1 MRRKKTM
8 NKESKSSTEKPKEVK
23 SNQSTKTDSNQGS
36 EITKNSIGNKEVSEM
51 IVISESGPLRET
63 AEQICSQVL
72 LTKQEA
78 TEEVNITS
86 SSNHILESST
96 HFENGN
102 GEIVYKSNQFLNPQL
117 ENSSFGSS
125 STLEGPMIVKRTVRE
140 VRKYKVEDDH
150 NQNQNVAGT
159 NVSGAEVHES
169 NEISEQ
175 IKKEE
180 YSHENKV
187 RPANVSLED
196 KGIQAS
202 ASPEEVS
209 SWTSSYISP
218 EMALRLE
225 IKNLKEENARIIAQR
240 DINYKEAKEA
250 IEQYNLLVN
259 EIKESHA
266 IKAKLQRNCTDLK
279 TFSWKC
285 LKAVVYLKINIKKM
299 IVSLTTKATFDFK
312 VLDSQFEFIN
322 QPSTK
327 ELLGKE
333 SQKLLDRN
341 FELKI
346 MQPRFEGVRSVIS
359 KRQALVGEKVP
370 SLNSMPSTKASHHD
384 DDFLLPIPDID
395 DEIKSLLLTE
405 HIDDESNHDYS
416 FISSDQ
422 PHKIYNLIYEKGA
435 PQPSVSQ
442 EVQVDPSCF
451 ENHRAF
457 VISKEMSLLLQR
469 TTPHTFSTSNVIS
482 LLFQSAA
489 LPSSSHSSATANV
502 ISVLLQ
508 PAKPHTAD
516 VAKVIS
522 LLLQPNVPRSFD
534 SAKVDAKKV
543 ISVLLQPAK
552 PHTADI
558 AKVISL
564 LLQPNIPRSFDSA
577 KVDAEKVISVLL
589 QPAKPHTA
597 DVAKVISLLLQRN
610 VPQSYDTAKVDTEKV
625 ISLLLQRAIPRAADT
640 SNVISLLLQPNVPR
654 SSDTSNVISLLL
666 QSAAPPSASR
676 VSDTAKVISVL
687 LQPAKLQAS
696 ETSGVIS
703 VLLQKTVSRVTKE
716 MNVMSLLLQSGGA
729 RVRERSPSP
738 AKKVELGISSQKMS
752 FSSRKASREFSIDK
766 GQVVFN
772 SISSLSVQKQ
782 LVGETKSKA
791 LLAQG
796 KKSIYVDAH
805 SQQDFDD
812 KSDCSGEKKIK
823 SFTINKTIE
832 VCQSIDSSSNRVRR
846 NQKRVRGQLWEVE
859 SFSIL
864 KAKTVLTPRNIGRP
878 EDSVCSGGPNVF
890 ELTDDQNR
898 PRVEDD
904 SFSGSVGLTRQ
915 AGFGTTPFE
924 SLEHRPTRITFS
936 GANISFGGLTQTA
949 AAVPQVA
956 EARDEAAKTLEV
968 LEEAAS
974 TSSQTGVLYIVTQIK
989 SLLRDSKM
997 YSINLTDMREELAGE
1012 FEKLA
1017 KFLDQA
1023 LVDSRTDSA
1032 FISELRTLS
1041 TRVQQV
1047 IRVAKTLGGVT
1058 NSSQA
1063 FVLAASGLAAIIE
1076 AELASTDP
1084 SVPGF
1089 SRTSPSKAEHS
1100 KLQEAQE
1107 KLKTVLHQKLESNI
1121 ELEASE
1127 ERLRLIRQ
1135 STTSV
1140 VEHLSLISQKI
1151 SIQSKFYRHFSILKA
1166 QFDTLCSRFDEGEA
1180 LEELPSE
1187 APLDEEIDICR
1198 AKGDLAILQKIYE
1211 SVQFLPR
1218 LSRSL
1223 EIVNKIETKNTVIT
1237 SEIEDLRRV
1246 RSDQETNVPDFGE
1259 TYALIFKVW
1268 LENFAFFAT
1277 VLSLVKTLDAEKYRN
1292 LKSTLRGYYQ
1302 RILVDNPFFGSAKS
1316 PRKHFLQAE
1325 EFKTQ
1330 IKTDQIAFLELFS
1343 TLNHFEF

>member
-1 MRRKKTM
+1 MRKKKTIK
-8 NKESKSSTEKPKEVK
+8 NQPKSSTEKPKGVE
-23 SNQSTKTDSNQGS
+23 SNQSTKIDSNQVS
-36 EITKNSIGNKEVSEM
+36 EITQGSMGNKEVSDME
-51 IVISESGPLRET
+51 VISESGPLRE
-63 AEQICSQVL
+63 AADQICSQVL
-72 LTKQEA
+72 LTKQGA
-78 TEEVNITS
+78 TEEIEINS

-96 HFENGN
+96 RSENGN
-102 GEIVYKSNQFLNPQL
+102 GETMIDSNPQL
-117 ENSSFGSS
+117 ANSIVGSS
-125 STLEGPMIVKRTVRE
+125 STLEGPMIVKRTDSE
-140 VRKYKVEDDH
+140 VPTHKVADDH
-150 NQNQNVAGT
+150 NESQNLVGT
-159 NVSGAEVHES
+159 NVSGVEVHES
-169 NEISEQ
+169 NETPEQ
-175 IKKEE
+175 IIKKKCLQ
-180 YSHENKV
+180 ENRV
-187 RPANVSLED
+187 RQTNVSLED
-196 KGIQAS
+196 KGVQAS

-209 SWTSSYISP
+209 SWTSTHISS
-218 EMALRLE
+218 EEVLKLE
-225 IKNLKEENARIIAQR
+225 IKKLREENARIIAQR

-250 IEQYNLLVN
+250 IEQYNLFVN

-266 IKAKLQRNCTDLK
+266 IKARLQKNCTDLK
-279 TFSWKC
+279 AFSWKC

-327 ELLGKE
+327 DLLGKE
-333 SQKLLDRN
+333 SQRLLDQN

-359 KRQALVGEKVP
+359 KRHALVGEKVP
-370 SLNSMPSTKASHHD
+370 SLNSMPSPKVTHNESGI
-384 DDFLLPIPDID
+384 FLPIPDID

-405 HIDDESNHDYS
+405 HIEDESQNDYS

-422 PHKIYNLIYEKGA
+422 SHKIYNLIYEKGA
-435 PQPSVSQ
+435 PKPSVSQ
-442 EVQVDPSCF
+442 EAQVDPSCF
-451 ENHRAF
+451 ENHHAF

-469 TTPHTFSTSNVIS
+469 TTPRISTTSNVIS
-482 LLFQSAA
+482 LLLQSAV
-489 LPSSSHSSATANV
+489 LPSSSRSSATANV

-508 PAKPHTAD
+508 PAKPHNADTA
-516 VAKVIS
+516 
-522 LLLQPNVPRSFD
+522 Q
-534 SAKVDAKKV
+534 
-543 ISVLLQPAK
+543 
-552 PHTADI
+552 
-558 AKVISL
+558 
-564 LLQPNIPRSFDSA
+564 
-577 KVDAEKVISVLL
+577 
-589 QPAKPHTA
+589 
-597 DVAKVISLLLQRN
+597 VISLLLQRN
-610 VPQSYDTAKVDTEKV
+610 VPRLSDTAKV
-625 ISLLLQRAIPRAADT
+625 ISLLLQRATPRAADT
-640 SNVISLLLQPNVPR
+640 SNVISLLLQANVPR
-654 SSDTSNVISLLL
+654 LSDTSNVISLLL

-696 ETSGVIS
+696 ETSEVIS
-703 VLLQKTVSRVTKE
+703 VLLQKAVSRVTKE
-716 MNVMSLLLQSGGA
+716 MNVLSLLLQSGGA
-729 RVRERSPSP
+729 RVRESSPSP
-738 AKKVELGISSQKMS
+738 AKKVELRISSQKMS
-752 FSSRKASREFSIDK
+752 FSNSKASREFSIDK

-772 SISSLSVQKQ
+772 SISSLSVHKQ
-782 LVGETKSKA
+782 LVEETKGKA
-791 LLAQG
+791 LLAKG
-796 KKSIYVDAH
+796 KKSIYVDAK
-805 SQQDFDD
+805 SQQDFDE
-812 KSDCSGEKKIK
+812 KSDCSGEKKLK

-832 VCQSIDSSSNRVRR
+832 VLQSIDSSSNCARR
-846 NQKRVRGQLWEVE
+846 NQKGVRGQLWEVE

-864 KAKTVLTPRNIGRP
+864 KAKTVLTPRNIARP

-915 AGFGTTPFE
+915 AGFGTTPFD

-956 EARDEAAKTLEV
+956 EVIDEAAKTLEV
-968 LEEAAS
+968 LDEAAS
-974 TSSQTGVLYIVTQIK
+974 TSSQTNVLYVVTQIK

-997 YSINLTDMREELAGE
+997 YSINLTDVREELAGE

-1017 KFLDQA
+1017 KFLDQI

-1032 FISELRTLS
+1032 FISELRSLS
-1041 TRVQQV
+1041 TRVQQI
-1047 IRVAKTLGGVT
+1047 IRVAKTSGGVT

-1076 AELASTDP
+1076 AELASADP

-1107 KLKTVLHQKLESNI
+1107 KLKTVLHQKLESNV

-1127 ERLRLIRQ
+1127 ERLRLIHQ
-1135 STTSV
+1135 STASV
-1140 VEHLSLISQKI
+1140 VEHLSLTSQKI
-1151 SIQSKFYRHFSILKA
+1151 SIQSKFYRQFSILKA
-1166 QFDTLCSRFDEGEA
+1166 QFDTLCSRLDEGEA
-1180 LEELPSE
+1180 LEDSPSD

-1223 EIVNKIETKNTVIT
+1223 EIVNKIENKNTIIS

-1246 RSDQETNVPDFGE
+1246 RTDQETNVPDFGE

-1268 LENFAFFAT
+1268 IENFAFFAT
-1277 VLSLVKTLDAEKYRN
+1277 ILSLVKTLDAEKYRN
-1292 LKSTLRGYYQ
+1292 LKSILRGYYQ
-1302 RILVDNPFFGSAKS
+1302 RILVDNPFFGSTKS

-1343 TLNHFEF
+1343 SLNHFEF